1 MQGAIGS
8 LDVHKKWCIRNWF
21 DHETKFVIG
30 GTKLDI
36 QIATKRPRGSPRTPP
51 CALLENLQADFNCKP
66 IVKLLYRLQWI
77 YRKSISCGRGI
88 AQSMKM
94 RSQNAEFSIEH
105 QRKLEYGVPER
116 RVRSGNANLG
126 CHKTDFIMESHWKHE
141 SGVPDSRIHYR
152 SAVKSRIWAARAQ
165 SSL

>member
-1 MQGAIGS
+1 M
-8 LDVHKKWCIRNWF
+8 KRN
-21 DHETKFVIG
+21 FVID

-94 RSQNAEFSIEH
+94 RSQNAELSIEH
-105 QRKLEYGVPER
+105 QRKFESGVPER
-116 RVRSGNANLG
+116 RVHS
-126 CHKTDFIMESHWKHE
+126 
-141 SGVPDSRIHYR
+141 R
-152 SAVKSRIWAARAQ
+152 SALEMRIWGAR
-165 SSL
+165 